1 MPMTFSTASAGTFV
15 RMLTNLQAVMAKAEA
30 NATERKFNPDNFV
43 GLRLAPDMHP
53 FSFQIQSATDRSK
66 LFVARVSGQDAPS
79 WPDTEKTW
87 AEVKE
92 RLAKG
97 LDYQKSIKAAQIDGQ
112 GAKMIPL
119 KVHGEPVEWS
129 AKEYLNRNALPN
141 IYFHVTTAYDIL
153 RHAGVPLGK
162 RDFTG

>member
-1 MPMTFSTASAGTFV
+1 MSTSLYAASSGVFI
-15 RMLTNLQAVMAKAEA
+15 RMLTNLQAIMAKAEA
-30 NATERKFNPDNFV
+30 YGTERKFNLDNLA

-53 FSFQIQSATDRSK
+53 LSFQIQSATDRAK

-87 AEVKE
+87 GEVKE
-92 RLAKG
+92 RLGKG
-97 LDYQKSIKAAQIDGQ
+97 LDYQKSYKPEQLDGHE
-112 GAKMIPL
+112 AKMIPL

-129 AKEYLNRNALPN
+129 AEEYLNRNALPN
-141 IYFHVTTAYDIL
+141 FYFHVTTAYDIL